1 MIHHQPIINLSILL
15 IITGIATIMSD
26 LLHHI
31 EDFATVSIR
40 GYTPSPPHS
49 PTHPLNTI
57 HFECPTV
64 SISSLR

>member
-31 EDFATVSIR
+31 EDDVTAAR
-40 GYTPSPPHS
+40 GCAAKLKNKQTDKNS
-49 PTHPLNTI
+49 
-57 HFECPTV
+57 
-64 SISSLR
+64 